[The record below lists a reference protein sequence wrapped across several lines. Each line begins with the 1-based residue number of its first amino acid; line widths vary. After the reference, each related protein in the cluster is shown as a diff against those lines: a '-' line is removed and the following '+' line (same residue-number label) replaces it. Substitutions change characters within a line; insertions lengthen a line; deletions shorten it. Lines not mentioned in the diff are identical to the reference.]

1 MAAAVTTAVTTA
13 AATTAAETEMR
24 SHALRLY
31 VFAITLLLFF
41 VLWAVIA
48 ARPWTTARSGVSPA
62 LKALEARERHLRHE
76 AFVVERTVRRRWA
89 RYRRQLHMREAEI
102 RTLEQRHAAQ
112 VAANAGPVSTAAYGA
127 PSYSA
132 APASRV
138 VTLAPRVRVVTLPA
152 AAASTSSG
160 SSHP

>member
-1 MAAAVTTAVTTA
+1 MTTA
-13 AATTAAETEMR
+13 AAETTAATRAEETELR

-31 VFAITLLLFF
+31 VFSISLLLFF

-48 ARPWTTARSGVSPA
+48 ARPWAAAHSGASLGGASPA

-76 AFVVERTVRRRWA
+76 ARVVERTVRRRWA
-89 RYRRQLHMREAEI
+89 GYRRRLHAREAQI
-102 RTLEQRHAAQ
+102 RTLERRHAAQ
-112 VAANAGPVSTAAYGA
+112 LAAAHAAAVSTAA
-127 PSYSA
+127 YSA

-138 VTLAPRVRVVTLPA
+138 VTLAPQVRVVTLPPTGP
-152 AAASTSSG
+152 STSSG